1 MGRWLAGRLMKELG
15 LVGCQQPTHRY
26 KRSGHEHVAIPN
38 YLYTGICQITSGLNF
53 SRPRCAFHQ
62 VTFPL
67 VSAHCTFFP
76 DGLAHYHSEPAIHQ
90 DPTVMYQ
97 DRRTVFYGMLPDKI
111 RSGLF
116 YESLADAVGLRGA
129 SPLFSCVLYR
139 LLPDKA
145 DNHCSRC
152 FSRASVSST
161 RLSCWYF

>member
-76 DGLAHYHSEPAIHQ
+76 DGLAHYC
-90 DPTVMYQ
+90 
-97 DRRTVFYGMLPDKI
+97 VF
-111 RSGLF
+111 S
-116 YESLADAVGLRGA
+116 
-129 SPLFSCVLYR
+129 
-139 LLPDKA
+139 
-145 DNHCSRC
+145 
-152 FSRASVSST
+152 
-161 RLSCWYF
+161 